1 MIANPRLKTEWLWA
15 GFITDDKT
23 GPRFGPDHP
32 LYCVPYGAWICWA
45 VGMQVGCVAGS
56 MFSNCS
62 LYGDSADL
70 IAMALTKVTLFFF
83 YGAGVIAGAYWLG
96 RLIRWALGRQPFFP
110 AGFSEVAAESEAV
123 AQPVRTRRSH
133 VVAVMFCVGLGL
145 WGGHRFYLRQYGWG
159 LVYALFF
166 WSLLPA
172 VASIFD
178 MFRLLA
184 MTTTEFEQRYNAR

>member
-1 MIANPRLKTEWLWA
+1 
-15 GFITDDKT
+15 
-23 GPRFGPDHP
+23 
-32 LYCVPYGAWICWA
+32 
-45 VGMQVGCVAGS
+45 
-56 MFSNCS
+56 
-62 LYGDSADL
+62 
-70 IAMALTKVTLFFF
+70 
-83 YGAGVIAGAYWLG
+83 
-96 RLIRWALGRQPFFP
+96 
-110 AGFSEVAAESEAV
+110 
-123 AQPVRTRRSH
+123 
-133 VVAVMFCVGLGL
+133 MFCVGLGL